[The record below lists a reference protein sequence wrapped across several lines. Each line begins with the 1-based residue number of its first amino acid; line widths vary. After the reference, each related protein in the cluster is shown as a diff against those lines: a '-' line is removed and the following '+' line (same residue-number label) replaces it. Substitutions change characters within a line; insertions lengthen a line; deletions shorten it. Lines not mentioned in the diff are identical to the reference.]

1 MARPCGRNHQLRSAS
16 VLVDPKEA
24 QFSTYQSI
32 AYDRKMITDKAMW
45 ELMWEGS
52 STQVSTR
59 AAKMA
64 SMASSS
70 PRVSEGES
78 SAEECDST
86 IENEIEKFEKDA
98 NQRNQEENNTP
109 KKKKKRVAGD
119 RSGRQLA
126 LRRITAEKKKNLWE
140 TFGPPVPS
148 FADVA
153 KASREVLLEFAEDSD
168 ISEEHA
174 SSMRVYMNKKLSVS
188 TTVSYMNKVFLLP
201 S

>member
-24 QFSTYQSI
+24 QFSSYQSI

-70 PRVSEGES
+70 PRGSEGES
-78 SAEECDST
+78 
-86 IENEIEKFEKDA
+86 
-98 NQRNQEENNTP
+98 
-109 KKKKKRVAGD
+109 
-119 RSGRQLA
+119 
-126 LRRITAEKKKNLWE
+126 
-140 TFGPPVPS
+140 
-148 FADVA
+148 
-153 KASREVLLEFAEDSD
+153 
-168 ISEEHA
+168 
-174 SSMRVYMNKKLSVS
+174 
-188 TTVSYMNKVFLLP
+188 
-201 S
+201 